1 MFWWFFQSFLM
12 CLNKGNMGHPRGKSW
27 RINKCEKSN
36 ALIQEY
42 VLFILLKGETIVDVQ
57 KRFTHI
63 VNHLIGL
70 WWDLWEKGFKHQ
82 NPRMLVQIMAAKGHY
97 HIRIKRLDN
106 LNMLREHE
114 LEMNR
119 LNEHK
124 SEEKQV

>member
-1 MFWWFFQSFLM
+1 
-12 CLNKGNMGHPRGKSW
+12 
-27 RINKCEKSN
+27 
-36 ALIQEY
+36 
-42 VLFILLKGETIVDVQ
+42 
-57 KRFTHI
+57 
-63 VNHLIGL
+63 
-70 WWDLWEKGFKHQ
+70 
-82 NPRMLVQIMAAKGHY
+82 MLVQIMAAKGHY